1 MATCSHGTHILPC
14 SSSPIVLH
22 PCHPSPPYGKILP
35 LDVWT
40 GPQHQWLW
48 WLCLFSSFLSM
59 ALPPLL
65 WCLRTRVFLCSPHSA
80 STCSTIH
87 PLTALCIPY
96 PSKPI
101 LCFKVSRKWW
111 ADLSFFPFL
120 FLSHCYQTG
129 VRKDVGKEIK
139 EVLPTQGTVFSP
151 ANCTSSRSIPSS
163 DDSPQHLQISE
174 HCLIYFP

>member
-1 MATCSHGTHILPC
+1 MGPTSSPAAAPPLSCTLVIPHSTSWEDPAIGCVDRTSTSMAVVALPVFQLFEHG
-14 SSSPIVLH
+14 SSSPAMV
-22 PCHPSPPYGKILP
+22 SP
-35 LDVWT
+35 
-40 GPQHQWLW
+40 HQG
-48 WLCLFSSFLSM
+48 F
-59 ALPPLL
+59 
-65 WCLRTRVFLCSPHSA
+65 SPHSA